1 MDINQAI
8 NTLYQGYV
16 LKVVFCD
23 LIITDEKTLADKV
36 RYPYTSPV
44 PVPAGAKVVVE
55 SGLSNA
61 ERATYQVATV
71 VECGTEELLDLSA
84 KYVYRPIVSLLD
96 TAEHFERIEQ
106 IETIKKGFQQ
116 KMRQNLRN
124 QIMEELK
131 QALPAD
137 IDLTSVTGEVVK
149 EQEPIVELPTEF
161 IL

>member
-23 LIITDEKTLADKV
+23 LIITDEKSLADKV
-36 RYPYTSPV
+36 RYSYTSSV
-44 PVPAGAKVVVE
+44 PVPAGTKVVVE

-61 ERATYQVATV
+61 ERATLQVATV

-96 TAEHFERIEQ
+96 PAEHVERIEQ

-131 QALPAD
+131 QALPAG
-137 IDLTSVTGEVVK
+137 IDLTSIVGDVVK
-149 EQEPIVELPTEF
+149 AQEPVVDLTTEL
-161 IL
+161 